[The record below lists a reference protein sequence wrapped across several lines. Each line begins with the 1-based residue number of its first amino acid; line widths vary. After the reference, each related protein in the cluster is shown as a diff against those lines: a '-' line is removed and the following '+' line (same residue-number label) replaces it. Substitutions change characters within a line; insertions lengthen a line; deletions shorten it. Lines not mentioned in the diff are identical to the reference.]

1 MKDRLQGVGR
11 LAKAGVAILLMM
23 VGAQA
28 MAANKGAA
36 ASTTL
41 ENIASA
47 TYTSAASA
55 TPITATSN
63 AVIITINL
71 VPAFPTVAF
80 TSSTP
85 TDLLNL
91 VEGQTA
97 TLTYT
102 LTSNANGPDDY
113 TVVVGEASVVN
124 ITGTVATEAAA
135 ITLGGSTVALDS
147 TIIATCLAGAGSPSN
162 CLITLPN
169 DSSAGT
175 GGVNGL
181 DLGDTVVFEGGR
193 VCTIA
198 PAGTLTDT
206 GGLTSLGGTLSSIE
220 VTGCSGAIGTIVAG
234 TSVYEQATQTVAVLI
249 DVTSLGAPG
258 TATLQVTAIVDGSP
272 AITSAAL
279 TDLPVAAYVI
289 DLTISKFVR
298 NVTES
303 GLNPACGLTALSCLN
318 VDGVLYYASGVTAN
332 PTNILEYAILASN
345 NGGPVTEIIVTDDL
359 TAFSSFNGATGTS
372 TILVETT
379 AANNSS
385 GLCTAVGGTTDGT
398 QGTCILSAGTPIA
411 ATIAT
416 DVTGDT
422 ITVSAGDNGS
432 NGGTNSG
439 VVTGQA
445 GGELAVGKVSVV
457 LFQVEVD

>member
-11 LAKAGVAILLMM
+11 LAKAGVAILFMM

-28 MAANKGAA
+28 MAANAGAA
-36 ASTTL
+36 ATTTL

-63 AVIITINL
+63 AVVITINL

-80 TSSTP
+80 ASSTP

-113 TVVVGEASVVN
+113 TVIVGETSVIN
-124 ITGTVATEAAA
+124 ITGTVATAAAA
-135 ITLGGSTVALDS
+135 ITLGGSTVAVDS
-147 TIIATCLAGAGSPSN
+147 TIDAGCLTVASSN
-162 CLITLPN
+162 CVITLPN
-169 DSSAGT
+169 DASAGT

-181 DLGDTVVFEGGR
+181 DLGDTVVFEGGQ

-198 PAGTLTDT
+198 PSGTLTDT

-220 VTGCSGAIGTIVAG
+220 VTGCSGAAGTIVAG

-249 DVTSLGAPG
+249 DVTSPGAPG

-279 TDLPVAAYVI
+279 TDLPVQAYVI

-318 VDGVLYYASGVTAN
+318 VDGVLYHASGVTAN

-345 NGGPVTEIIVTDDL
+345 NGGPVTEIILTDDL
-359 TAFSSFNGATGTS
+359 TAFSSFNGLTGTS
-372 TILVETT
+372 KILVETT

-385 GLCTAVGGTTDGT
+385 GLCAAVGGTTDGT
-398 QGTCILSAGTPIA
+398 QGTCILSAGTPID

-416 DVTGDT
+416 AVAGDT

-432 NGGTNSG
+432 NGATDSG
-439 VVTGQA
+439 VVSGQA

-457 LFQVEVD
+457 LFQVTVD

>member
-11 LAKAGVAILLMM
+11 LAKAGVAILFMM

-28 MAANKGAA
+28 MAANAGAA
-36 ASTTL
+36 ATTTL

-63 AVIITINL
+63 AVVITINL

-80 TSSTP
+80 ASSTP

-113 TVVVGEASVVN
+113 TVIVGETSVIN
-124 ITGTVATEAAA
+124 ITGTVATAAA
-135 ITLGGSTVALDS
+135 ITLGGSTVAVDS
-147 TIIATCLAGAGSPSN
+147 TIDAGCLTVASSN
-162 CLITLPN
+162 CVITLPN
-169 DSSAGT
+169 DASAGT

-181 DLGDTVVFEGGR
+181 DLGDTVVFEGGQ

-198 PAGTLTDT
+198 PSGTLTDT
-206 GGLTSLGGTLSSIE
+206 GCLTSLGGTLSSIE
-220 VTGCSGAIGTIVAG
+220 VTGCSGAAGTIVAG

-249 DVTSLGAPG
+249 DVTSPGAPG

-279 TDLPVAAYVI
+279 TDLPVQAYVI

-318 VDGVLYYASGVTAN
+318 VDGVLYHASGVTAN

-345 NGGPVTEIIVTDDL
+345 NGGPVTEIILTDDL

-372 TILVETT
+372 KILVETT

-385 GLCTAVGGTTDGT
+385 GLCAAVGGTTDGT
-398 QGTCILSAGTPIA
+398 QGTCILSAGTPIDA
-411 ATIAT
+411 SIAT
-416 DVTGDT
+416 AVTNDT

-432 NGGTNSG
+432 NGVTDNG

-457 LFQVEVD
+457 LFQVTVD

>member
-36 ASTTL
+36 ATTTL

-55 TPITATSN
+55 TPITAMSN
-63 AVIITINL
+63 AVVITINL

-124 ITGTVATEAAA
+124 ITGPVATEAVA
-135 ITLGGSTVALDS
+135 ITLGGSTVAVDS
-147 TIIATCLAGAGSPSN
+147 EITATCLSGAGSPSN
-162 CLITLPN
+162 CPITLPN

-181 DLGDTVVFEGGR
+181 DGNDTIVFEGGR

-198 PAGTLTDT
+198 PGTLIDT

-220 VTGCSGAIGTIVAG
+220 VTGCSGATGTIVAG

-249 DVTSLGAPG
+249 DVTSPGAPG

-279 TDLPVAAYVI
+279 TDLPVQAYVI

-303 GLNPACGLTALSCLN
+303 GLNPVCGLTALSCLN
-318 VDGVLYYASGVTAN
+318 VDGVLYFASGVTAN

-359 TAFSSFNGATGTS
+359 TAFSSFNGATGTA

-385 GLCTAVGGTTDGT
+385 GLCDAVGGTTDGT
-398 QGTCILSAGTPIA
+398 EGTCILSAGTPID
-411 ATIAT
+411 ATSAT
-416 DVTGDT
+416 DVTDDT
-422 ITVSAGDNGS
+422 ITVSAGDNGT
-432 NGGTNSG
+432 NGGTNNG

-457 LFQVEVD
+457 LFQVKVD

>member
-11 LAKAGVAILLMM
+11 LAKAGVAILFMM

-28 MAANKGAA
+28 MAANAGAA
-36 ASTTL
+36 ATTTL

-63 AVIITINL
+63 AVVITINL

-113 TVVVGEASVVN
+113 TVIVGETSVIN
-124 ITGTVATEAAA
+124 ITGTVATAAA
-135 ITLGGSTVALDS
+135 ITLGGSTVAVDS
-147 TIIATCLAGAGSPSN
+147 TIDAGCLTVASSN
-162 CLITLPN
+162 CVITLPN
-169 DSSAGT
+169 DASAGT

-181 DLGDTVVFEGGR
+181 DLGDTVVFEGGQ

-198 PAGTLTDT
+198 PSGTLTDT

-220 VTGCSGAIGTIVAG
+220 VTGCSGAAGTIVAG

-249 DVTSLGAPG
+249 DVTSPGAPG

-279 TDLPVAAYVI
+279 TDLPVQAYVI

-318 VDGVLYYASGVTAN
+318 VDGVLYHASGVTAN

-345 NGGPVTEIIVTDDL
+345 NGGPVTEIILTDDL

-372 TILVETT
+372 KILVETT

-385 GLCTAVGGTTDGT
+385 GLCAAVGGTTDGT
-398 QGTCILSAGTPIA
+398 QGTCILSAGTPIDA
-411 ATIAT
+411 SIAT
-416 DVTGDT
+416 AVTNDT

-432 NGGTNSG
+432 NGATNSG

-457 LFQVEVD
+457 LFQVTVD

>member
-11 LAKAGVAILLMM
+11 LAKAGVAILFMI

-28 MAANKGAA
+28 MAANAGAA
-36 ASTTL
+36 ATTTL

-63 AVIITINL
+63 AVVITINL

-80 TSSTP
+80 ASSTP

-113 TVVVGEASVVN
+113 TVIVGETSVIN
-124 ITGTVATEAAA
+124 ITGTVATAAA
-135 ITLGGSTVALDS
+135 ITLGGSTVAVDS
-147 TIIATCLAGAGSPSN
+147 TIDAGCLTVASSN
-162 CLITLPN
+162 CVITLPN
-169 DSSAGT
+169 DASAGT

-181 DLGDTVVFEGGR
+181 DLGDTVVFEGGQ

-198 PAGTLTDT
+198 PSGTLTDT

-220 VTGCSGAIGTIVAG
+220 VTGCSGAAGTIVAG

-249 DVTSLGAPG
+249 DVTSPGAPG

-279 TDLPVAAYVI
+279 TDLPVQAYVI

-318 VDGVLYYASGVTAN
+318 VDGVLYHASGVTAN

-345 NGGPVTEIIVTDDL
+345 NGGPVTEIILTDDL

-372 TILVETT
+372 KILVETT

-385 GLCTAVGGTTDGT
+385 GLCAAVGGTTDGT
-398 QGTCILSAGTPIA
+398 QGTCILSAGTPID

-416 DVTGDT
+416 AVAGDT

-432 NGGTNSG
+432 NGATNSG

-457 LFQVEVD
+457 LFQVTVD

>member
-1 MKDRLQGVGR
+1 
-11 LAKAGVAILLMM
+11 MM

-28 MAANKGAA
+28 MAANAGAA
-36 ASTTL
+36 ATTTL

-63 AVIITINL
+63 AVVITINL

-80 TSSTP
+80 ASSTP

-113 TVVVGEASVVN
+113 TVIVGETSVIN
-124 ITGTVATEAAA
+124 ITGTVATAAAA
-135 ITLGGSTVALDS
+135 ITLGGSTVAVDS
-147 TIIATCLAGAGSPSN
+147 TIDAGCLTVASSN
-162 CLITLPN
+162 CVITLPN
-169 DSSAGT
+169 DASAGT

-181 DLGDTVVFEGGR
+181 DLGDTVVFEGGQ

-198 PAGTLTDT
+198 PSGTLTDT

-220 VTGCSGAIGTIVAG
+220 VTGCSGAAGTIVAG

-249 DVTSLGAPG
+249 DVTSPGAPG

-279 TDLPVAAYVI
+279 TDLPVQAYVI

-318 VDGVLYYASGVTAN
+318 VDGVLYHASGVTAN

-345 NGGPVTEIIVTDDL
+345 NGGPVTEIILTDDL
-359 TAFSSFNGATGTS
+359 TAFSSFNGLTGTS
-372 TILVETT
+372 KILVETT

-385 GLCTAVGGTTDGT
+385 GLCAAVGGTTDGT
-398 QGTCILSAGTPIA
+398 QGTCILSAGTPID

-416 DVTGDT
+416 AVVGDT

-432 NGGTNSG
+432 NGATNSG

-457 LFQVEVD
+457 LFQVTVD

>member
-11 LAKAGVAILLMM
+11 LAKAGVAILFMM

-28 MAANKGAA
+28 MAANAGAA
-36 ASTTL
+36 ATTTL

-63 AVIITINL
+63 AVVITINL

-80 TSSTP
+80 ASSTP

-113 TVVVGEASVVN
+113 TVIVGETSVIN
-124 ITGTVATEAAA
+124 ITGTVATAAAA
-135 ITLGGSTVALDS
+135 ITLGGSTVAVDS
-147 TIIATCLAGAGSPSN
+147 TIDAGCLTVASSN
-162 CLITLPN
+162 CVITLPN
-169 DSSAGT
+169 DASAGT

-181 DLGDTVVFEGGR
+181 DLGDTVVFEGGQ

-198 PAGTLTDT
+198 PSGTLTDT

-220 VTGCSGAIGTIVAG
+220 VTGCSGAAGTIVAG

-249 DVTSLGAPG
+249 DVTSPGAPG

-279 TDLPVAAYVI
+279 TDLPVQAYVI

-318 VDGVLYYASGVTAN
+318 VDGVLYHASGVTAN

-345 NGGPVTEIIVTDDL
+345 NGGPVTEIILTDDL
-359 TAFSSFNGATGTS
+359 TAFSSFNGLTGTS
-372 TILVETT
+372 KILVETT

-385 GLCTAVGGTTDGT
+385 GLCAAVGGTTDGT
-398 QGTCILSAGTPIA
+398 QGTCILSAGTPID
-411 ATIAT
+411 AT
-416 DVTGDT
+416 DATAVANDT

-432 NGGTNSG
+432 NGATNSG

-457 LFQVEVD
+457 LFQVTVD

>member
-11 LAKAGVAILLMM
+11 LAKAGVAILFMM

-28 MAANKGAA
+28 MAANAGAA
-36 ASTTL
+36 ATTTL

-63 AVIITINL
+63 AVVITINL

-80 TSSTP
+80 ASSTP

-113 TVVVGEASVVN
+113 TVIVGETSVIN
-124 ITGTVATEAAA
+124 ITGTVATAAAA
-135 ITLGGSTVALDS
+135 ITLGGSTVAVDS
-147 TIIATCLAGAGSPSN
+147 TIDAGCLTVASSN
-162 CLITLPN
+162 CVITLPN
-169 DSSAGT
+169 DASAGT

-181 DLGDTVVFEGGR
+181 DLGDTVVFEGGQ

-198 PAGTLTDT
+198 PSGTLTDT

-220 VTGCSGAIGTIVAG
+220 VTGCSGAAGTIVAG

-249 DVTSLGAPG
+249 DVTSPGAPG
-258 TATLQVTAIVDGSP
+258 TATLQVTAIVDDSP

-279 TDLPVAAYVI
+279 TDLPVQAYVI

-345 NGGPVTEIIVTDDL
+345 NGGPVTEIILTDDL

-372 TILVETT
+372 KILVETT

-385 GLCTAVGGTTDGT
+385 GLCAAVGGTTDGT
-398 QGTCILSAGTPIA
+398 QGTCILSAGTPID
-411 ATIAT
+411 AT
-416 DVTGDT
+416 DATAVADDT

-432 NGGTNSG
+432 NGATNSG

-457 LFQVEVD
+457 LFQVTVD

>member
-1 MKDRLQGVGR
+1 
-11 LAKAGVAILLMM
+11 MM

-28 MAANKGAA
+28 MAANAGAA
-36 ASTTL
+36 ATTTL

-63 AVIITINL
+63 AVVITINL

-80 TSSTP
+80 ASSTP

-113 TVVVGEASVVN
+113 TVIVGETSVIN
-124 ITGTVATEAAA
+124 ITGTVATAAAA
-135 ITLGGSTVALDS
+135 ITLGGSTVAVDS
-147 TIIATCLAGAGSPSN
+147 TIDAGCLTVASSN
-162 CLITLPN
+162 CVITLPN
-169 DSSAGT
+169 DASAGT

-181 DLGDTVVFEGGR
+181 DLGDTVVFEGGQ

-198 PAGTLTDT
+198 PSGTLTDT

-220 VTGCSGAIGTIVAG
+220 VTGCSGAAGTIVAG

-249 DVTSLGAPG
+249 DVTSPGAPG

-279 TDLPVAAYVI
+279 TDLPVQAYVI

-318 VDGVLYYASGVTAN
+318 VDGVLYHASGVTAN

-345 NGGPVTEIIVTDDL
+345 NGGPVTEIILTDDL

-372 TILVETT
+372 KILVETT

-385 GLCTAVGGTTDGT
+385 GLCAAVGGTTDGT
-398 QGTCILSAGTPIA
+398 QGTCILSAGTPID

-416 DVTGDT
+416 AVAGDT

-432 NGGTNSG
+432 NGATNSG

-457 LFQVEVD
+457 LFQVTVD

>member
-11 LAKAGVAILLMM
+11 LAKAGVAILFMM

-28 MAANKGAA
+28 MAANAGAA
-36 ASTTL
+36 ATTTL

-63 AVIITINL
+63 AVVITINL

-80 TSSTP
+80 ASSTP

-113 TVVVGEASVVN
+113 TVIVGETSVIN
-124 ITGTVATEAAA
+124 ITGTVATAAAA
-135 ITLGGSTVALDS
+135 ITLGGSTVAVDS
-147 TIIATCLAGAGSPSN
+147 TIDAGCLTVASSN
-162 CLITLPN
+162 CVITLPN
-169 DSSAGT
+169 DASAGT

-181 DLGDTVVFEGGR
+181 DLGDTVVFEGGQ

-198 PAGTLTDT
+198 PSGTLTDT

-220 VTGCSGAIGTIVAG
+220 VTGCSGAAGTIVAG

-249 DVTSLGAPG
+249 DVTSPGAPG

-279 TDLPVAAYVI
+279 TDLPVQAYVI

-318 VDGVLYYASGVTAN
+318 VDGVLYHASGVTAN

-345 NGGPVTEIIVTDDL
+345 NGGPVTEIILTDDL

-372 TILVETT
+372 KILVETT

-385 GLCTAVGGTTDGT
+385 GLCAAVGGTTDGT
-398 QGTCILSAGTPIA
+398 QGTCILSAGTPID

-416 DVTGDT
+416 AVADDT

-432 NGGTNSG
+432 NGATNSG

-457 LFQVEVD
+457 LFQVTVD

>member
-11 LAKAGVAILLMM
+11 LAKAGVAILFMI

-28 MAANKGAA
+28 MAANAGAA
-36 ASTTL
+36 ATTTL

-63 AVIITINL
+63 AVVITINL

-80 TSSTP
+80 ASSTP

-113 TVVVGEASVVN
+113 TVIVGEASVIN
-124 ITGTVATEAAA
+124 ITGTVATAAAA
-135 ITLGGSTVALDS
+135 ITLGGSTVAVDS
-147 TIIATCLAGAGSPSN
+147 TIDAGCLTVASSN
-162 CLITLPN
+162 CVITLPN
-169 DSSAGT
+169 DASAGT

-181 DLGDTVVFEGGR
+181 DLGDTVVFEGGQ

-198 PAGTLTDT
+198 PSGTLTDT

-220 VTGCSGAIGTIVAG
+220 VTGCSGAAGTIVAG

-249 DVTSLGAPG
+249 DVTSPGAPG

-279 TDLPVAAYVI
+279 TDLPVQAYVI

-318 VDGVLYYASGVTAN
+318 VDGVLYHASGVTAN

-345 NGGPVTEIIVTDDL
+345 NGGPVTEIILTDDL

-372 TILVETT
+372 KILVETT

-385 GLCTAVGGTTDGT
+385 GLCAAVGGTTDGT
-398 QGTCILSAGTPIA
+398 QGTCILSAGTPID
-411 ATIAT
+411 AT
-416 DVTGDT
+416 DATAVADDT

-432 NGGTNSG
+432 NGATNSG

-457 LFQVEVD
+457 LFQVTVD

>member
-11 LAKAGVAILLMM
+11 LAKAGVAILFMM

-28 MAANKGAA
+28 MAANAGAA
-36 ASTTL
+36 ATTTL

-63 AVIITINL
+63 AVVITINL

-113 TVVVGEASVVN
+113 TVIVGETSVIN
-124 ITGTVATEAAA
+124 ITGTVATAAAA
-135 ITLGGSTVALDS
+135 ITLGGSTVAVDS
-147 TIIATCLAGAGSPSN
+147 TIDAGCLTVASSN
-162 CLITLPN
+162 CVITLPN
-169 DSSAGT
+169 DASAGT

-181 DLGDTVVFEGGR
+181 DLGDTVVFEGGQ

-198 PAGTLTDT
+198 PSGTLTDT

-220 VTGCSGAIGTIVAG
+220 VTGCSGAAGTIVAG

-249 DVTSLGAPG
+249 DVTSPGAPG

-279 TDLPVAAYVI
+279 TDLPVQAYVI

-298 NVTES
+298 NVTEF
-303 GLNPACGLTALSCLN
+303 GLNPTCGLTALSCLN

-345 NGGPVTEIIVTDDL
+345 NGGPVTEIILTDDL

-372 TILVETT
+372 KILVETT

-385 GLCTAVGGTTDGT
+385 GLCAAVGGTTDGT
-398 QGTCILSAGTPIA
+398 QGTCILSAGTPIDA
-411 ATIAT
+411 SIAT
-416 DVTGDT
+416 DVTDDT

-432 NGGTNSG
+432 NGATNSG

-457 LFQVEVD
+457 LFQVTVD

>member
-11 LAKAGVAILLMM
+11 LAKAGVAILFMM

-28 MAANKGAA
+28 MAANAGAA
-36 ASTTL
+36 ATTTL

-63 AVIITINL
+63 AVVITINL

-80 TSSTP
+80 ASSTP

-113 TVVVGEASVVN
+113 TVIVGETSVIN
-124 ITGTVATEAAA
+124 ITGTVATAAAA
-135 ITLGGSTVALDS
+135 ITLGGSTVAVDS
-147 TIIATCLAGAGSPSN
+147 TIDAGCLTVASSN
-162 CLITLPN
+162 CVITLPN
-169 DSSAGT
+169 DASAGT

-181 DLGDTVVFEGGR
+181 DLGDTVVFEGGQ

-198 PAGTLTDT
+198 PSGTLTDT

-220 VTGCSGAIGTIVAG
+220 VTGCSGAAGTIVAG

-249 DVTSLGAPG
+249 DVTSPGAPG

-279 TDLPVAAYVI
+279 TDLPVQAYVI

-345 NGGPVTEIIVTDDL
+345 NGGPVTEIILTDDL

-372 TILVETT
+372 KILVETT

-385 GLCTAVGGTTDGT
+385 GLCAAVGGTTDGT
-398 QGTCILSAGTPIA
+398 QGTCILSAGTPID

-416 DVTGDT
+416 AVAGDT

-432 NGGTNSG
+432 NGATNSG

-457 LFQVEVD
+457 LFQVTVD

>member
-11 LAKAGVAILLMM
+11 LAKAGVAILFMM

-28 MAANKGAA
+28 MAANAGAA
-36 ASTTL
+36 ATTTL

-63 AVIITINL
+63 AVVITINL

-80 TSSTP
+80 ASSTP

-113 TVVVGEASVVN
+113 TVIVGETSVIN
-124 ITGTVATEAAA
+124 ITGTVATAAAA
-135 ITLGGSTVALDS
+135 ITLGGSTVAVDS
-147 TIIATCLAGAGSPSN
+147 TIDAGCLTVASSN
-162 CLITLPN
+162 CVITLPN
-169 DSSAGT
+169 DASAGT

-181 DLGDTVVFEGGR
+181 DLGDTVVFEGGQ

-198 PAGTLTDT
+198 PSGTLTDT

-220 VTGCSGAIGTIVAG
+220 VTGCSGAAGTIVAG

-249 DVTSLGAPG
+249 DVTSPGAPG

-279 TDLPVAAYVI
+279 TDLPVQAYVI

-318 VDGVLYYASGVTAN
+318 VDGVLYHASGVTAN

-345 NGGPVTEIIVTDDL
+345 NGGPVTEIILTDDL
-359 TAFSSFNGATGTS
+359 TAFSSFNGLTGTS
-372 TILVETT
+372 KILVETT

-385 GLCTAVGGTTDGT
+385 GLCAAVGGTTDGT
-398 QGTCILSAGTPIA
+398 QGTCILSAGTPID
-411 ATIAT
+411 AT
-416 DVTGDT
+416 DATVVANDT

-432 NGGTNSG
+432 NGATNSG
-439 VVTGQA
+439 VVIGQA

-457 LFQVEVD
+457 LFQVTVD

>member
-11 LAKAGVAILLMM
+11 LAKAGVAILFMM

-28 MAANKGAA
+28 MAANAGAA
-36 ASTTL
+36 ATTTL

-63 AVIITINL
+63 AVVITINL

-80 TSSTP
+80 ASSTP

-113 TVVVGEASVVN
+113 TVIVGETSVTN
-124 ITGTVATEAAA
+124 ITGTVATAAAA
-135 ITLGGSTVALDS
+135 ITLGGSTVAVDS
-147 TIIATCLAGAGSPSN
+147 TIDAGCLTVASSN
-162 CLITLPN
+162 CVITLPN
-169 DSSAGT
+169 DASAGT

-181 DLGDTVVFEGGR
+181 DLGDTVVFEGGQ

-198 PAGTLTDT
+198 PSGTLTDT

-220 VTGCSGAIGTIVAG
+220 VTGCSGAAGTIVAG

-249 DVTSLGAPG
+249 DVTSPGAPG

-279 TDLPVAAYVI
+279 TDLPVQAYVI

-318 VDGVLYYASGVTAN
+318 VDGVLYHASGVTAN

-345 NGGPVTEIIVTDDL
+345 NGGPVTEIILTDDL
-359 TAFSSFNGATGTS
+359 TAFSSFNGLTGTS
-372 TILVETT
+372 KILVETT

-385 GLCTAVGGTTDGT
+385 GLCAAVGGTTDGT
-398 QGTCILSAGTPIA
+398 QGTCILSAGTPID

-416 DVTGDT
+416 AVAGDT

-432 NGGTNSG
+432 NGATNSG

-457 LFQVEVD
+457 LFQVTVD

>member
-11 LAKAGVAILLMM
+11 LAKAGVAILFMM

-28 MAANKGAA
+28 MAANAGAA
-36 ASTTL
+36 ATTTL

-63 AVIITINL
+63 AVVITINL

-80 TSSTP
+80 ASSTP

-113 TVVVGEASVVN
+113 TVIVGETSVIN
-124 ITGTVATEAAA
+124 ITGTVVATAAA
-135 ITLGGSTVALDS
+135 ITLGGSTVAVDS
-147 TIIATCLAGAGSPSN
+147 TIDAGCLTVASSN
-162 CLITLPN
+162 CVITLPN
-169 DSSAGT
+169 DASAGT

-181 DLGDTVVFEGGR
+181 DLGDTVVFEGGQ

-198 PAGTLTDT
+198 PSGTLTDT

-220 VTGCSGAIGTIVAG
+220 VTGCSGAAGTIVAG

-249 DVTSLGAPG
+249 DVTSPGAPG

-279 TDLPVAAYVI
+279 TDLPVQAYVI

-318 VDGVLYYASGVTAN
+318 VDGVLYHASGVTAN

-345 NGGPVTEIIVTDDL
+345 NGGPVTEIILTDDL

-372 TILVETT
+372 KILVETT

-385 GLCTAVGGTTDGT
+385 GLCAAVGGTTDGT
-398 QGTCILSAGTPIA
+398 QGTCILSAGTPID

-416 DVTGDT
+416 AVADDT

-432 NGGTNSG
+432 NGATNSG

-457 LFQVEVD
+457 LFQVTVD

>member
-11 LAKAGVAILLMM
+11 LAKAGVAILFMI

-28 MAANKGAA
+28 MAANAGAA
-36 ASTTL
+36 ATTTL

-55 TPITATSN
+55 TPITAISN
-63 AVIITINL
+63 AVVITINL

-80 TSSTP
+80 ASSTP

-113 TVVVGEASVVN
+113 TVIVGETSVIN
-124 ITGTVATEAAA
+124 ITGTVATAAAA
-135 ITLGGSTVALDS
+135 ITLGGSTVAVDS
-147 TIIATCLAGAGSPSN
+147 TIDAGCLTVASSN
-162 CLITLPN
+162 CVITLPN
-169 DSSAGT
+169 DASAGT

-181 DLGDTVVFEGGR
+181 DLGDTVVFEGGQ

-198 PAGTLTDT
+198 PSGTLTDT

-220 VTGCSGAIGTIVAG
+220 VTGCSGAAGTIVAG

-249 DVTSLGAPG
+249 DVTSPGAPG

-279 TDLPVAAYVI
+279 TDLPVQAYVI

-318 VDGVLYYASGVTAN
+318 VDGVLYHASGVTAN

-345 NGGPVTEIIVTDDL
+345 NGGPVTEIILTDDL
-359 TAFSSFNGATGTS
+359 TAFSSFNGLTGTS
-372 TILVETT
+372 KILVETT

-385 GLCTAVGGTTDGT
+385 GLCAAVGGTTDGT
-398 QGTCILSAGTPIA
+398 QGTCILSAGTPID

-416 DVTGDT
+416 AVAGDT

-432 NGGTNSG
+432 NGATNSG

-457 LFQVEVD
+457 LFQVTVD

>member
-11 LAKAGVAILLMM
+11 LAKAGVAILFMM

-28 MAANKGAA
+28 MAANAGAA
-36 ASTTL
+36 ATTTL

-63 AVIITINL
+63 AVVITINL

-80 TSSTP
+80 ASSTP

-113 TVVVGEASVVN
+113 TVIVGETSVIN
-124 ITGTVATEAAA
+124 ITGTVATAAAA
-135 ITLGGSTVALDS
+135 ITLGGSTVAVDS
-147 TIIATCLAGAGSPSN
+147 TIDAGCLTVASSN
-162 CLITLPN
+162 CVITLPN
-169 DSSAGT
+169 DASAGT

-181 DLGDTVVFEGGR
+181 DLGDTVVFEGGQ

-198 PAGTLTDT
+198 PSGTLTDT

-220 VTGCSGAIGTIVAG
+220 VTGCSGAAGTIVAG

-249 DVTSLGAPG
+249 DVTSPGAPG

-279 TDLPVAAYVI
+279 TDLPVQAYVI

-318 VDGVLYYASGVTAN
+318 VDGVLYHASGVTAN

-345 NGGPVTEIIVTDDL
+345 NGGPVTEIILTDDL

-372 TILVETT
+372 KILVETT

-385 GLCTAVGGTTDGT
+385 GLCAAVGGTTDGT
-398 QGTCILSAGTPIA
+398 QGTCILSAGTPID

-416 DVTGDT
+416 AVAGDT

-432 NGGTNSG
+432 NGATNSG
-439 VVTGQA
+439 VVTGLA

-457 LFQVEVD
+457 LFQVTVD

>member
-11 LAKAGVAILLMM
+11 LAKAGVAILFMM

-28 MAANKGAA
+28 MAANAGAA
-36 ASTTL
+36 ATTTL

-63 AVIITINL
+63 AVVITINL

-80 TSSTP
+80 ASSTP

-113 TVVVGEASVVN
+113 TVIVGETSVIN
-124 ITGTVATEAAA
+124 ITGTVATAAAA
-135 ITLGGSTVALDS
+135 ITLGGSTVAVDS
-147 TIIATCLAGAGSPSN
+147 TIDAGCLTVASSN
-162 CLITLPN
+162 CVITLPN
-169 DSSAGT
+169 DASAGT

-181 DLGDTVVFEGGR
+181 DLGDTVVFEGGQ

-198 PAGTLTDT
+198 PSGTLTDT

-220 VTGCSGAIGTIVAG
+220 VTGCSGAAGTIVAG

-249 DVTSLGAPG
+249 DVTSPGAPG

-279 TDLPVAAYVI
+279 TDLPVQAYVI

-303 GLNPACGLTALSCLN
+303 GLNPVCGLTALSCLN
-318 VDGVLYYASGVTAN
+318 VNSVLYYASGVTAN

-359 TAFSSFNGATGTS
+359 TAFSSFNGTAGTS
-372 TILVETT
+372 RILVETT

-411 ATIAT
+411 ATLAT
-416 DVTGDT
+416 DISGDT

-432 NGGTNSG
+432 NGVTDSG

>member
-36 ASTTL
+36 ATTTL

-63 AVIITINL
+63 AVVITINL

-80 TSSTP
+80 ASSTP

-113 TVVVGEASVVN
+113 TVIVGETSVIN
-124 ITGTVATEAAA
+124 ITGTVATAAAA
-135 ITLGGSTVALDS
+135 ITLGGSTVAVDS
-147 TIIATCLAGAGSPSN
+147 TIDAGCLTVASSN
-162 CLITLPN
+162 CVITLPN
-169 DSSAGT
+169 DASAGT

-181 DLGDTVVFEGGR
+181 DLGDTVVFEGGQ

-198 PAGTLTDT
+198 PSGTLTDT

-220 VTGCSGAIGTIVAG
+220 VTGCSGAAGTIVAG

-249 DVTSLGAPG
+249 DVTSPGAPG

-279 TDLPVAAYVI
+279 TDLPVQAYVI

-318 VDGVLYYASGVTAN
+318 VDGVLYHASGVTAN

-345 NGGPVTEIIVTDDL
+345 NGGPVTEIILTDDL

-372 TILVETT
+372 KILVETT

-385 GLCTAVGGTTDGT
+385 GLCAAVGGTTDGT
-398 QGTCILSAGTPIA
+398 QGTCILSAGTPID
-411 ATIAT
+411 AT
-416 DVTGDT
+416 DATAVADDT

-432 NGGTNSG
+432 NGATNSG

-457 LFQVEVD
+457 LFQVTVD

>member
-11 LAKAGVAILLMM
+11 LAKAGVAILFMI

-28 MAANKGAA
+28 MAANAGAA
-36 ASTTL
+36 ATTTL

-63 AVIITINL
+63 AVVITINL

-80 TSSTP
+80 ASSTP

-113 TVVVGEASVVN
+113 TVIVGETSVIN
-124 ITGTVATEAAA
+124 ITGTIATAATA
-135 ITLGGSTVALDS
+135 ITLGGSTVAVDS
-147 TIIATCLAGAGSPSN
+147 TIDAGCLTVASSN
-162 CLITLPN
+162 CVITLPN
-169 DSSAGT
+169 DASAGT

-181 DLGDTVVFEGGR
+181 DLGDTVVFEGGQ

-198 PAGTLTDT
+198 PSGTLTDT

-220 VTGCSGAIGTIVAG
+220 VTGCSGAAGTIVAG

-249 DVTSLGAPG
+249 DVTSPGAPG

-279 TDLPVAAYVI
+279 TDLPVQAYVI

-318 VDGVLYYASGVTAN
+318 VDGVLYHASGVTAN

-345 NGGPVTEIIVTDDL
+345 NGGPVTEIILTDDL

-372 TILVETT
+372 KILVETT

-385 GLCTAVGGTTDGT
+385 GLCAAVGGTTDGT
-398 QGTCILSAGTPIA
+398 QGTCILSAGTPID

-416 DVTGDT
+416 AVAGDT

-432 NGGTNSG
+432 NGATNSG

-457 LFQVEVD
+457 LFQVTVD

>member
-11 LAKAGVAILLMM
+11 LAKAGVAILFMM

-28 MAANKGAA
+28 MAANAGAA
-36 ASTTL
+36 ATTTL

-63 AVIITINL
+63 AVVITINL

-80 TSSTP
+80 ASSTP

-113 TVVVGEASVVN
+113 TVIVGETSVIN
-124 ITGTVATEAAA
+124 ITGTVATAAAA
-135 ITLGGSTVALDS
+135 ITLGGSTVAVDS
-147 TIIATCLAGAGSPSN
+147 TIDAGCLTVASSN
-162 CLITLPN
+162 CVITLPN
-169 DSSAGT
+169 DASAGT

-181 DLGDTVVFEGGR
+181 DLGETVVFEGGQ

-198 PAGTLTDT
+198 PSGTLTDT

-220 VTGCSGAIGTIVAG
+220 VTGCSGAAGTIVAG

-249 DVTSLGAPG
+249 DVTSPGAPG

-279 TDLPVAAYVI
+279 TDLPVQAYVI

-318 VDGVLYYASGVTAN
+318 VDGVLYHASGVTAN

-345 NGGPVTEIIVTDDL
+345 NGGPVTEIILTDDL

-372 TILVETT
+372 KILVETT

-385 GLCTAVGGTTDGT
+385 GLCAAVGGTTDGT
-398 QGTCILSAGTPIA
+398 QGTCILSAGTPID

-416 DVTGDT
+416 AVAGDT

-432 NGGTNSG
+432 NGATNSG

-457 LFQVEVD
+457 LFQVTVD

>member
-11 LAKAGVAILLMM
+11 LAKAGVAILFMM

-28 MAANKGAA
+28 MAANAGAA
-36 ASTTL
+36 ATTTL

-55 TPITATSN
+55 TPITAISN
-63 AVIITINL
+63 AVVITINL

-80 TSSTP
+80 ASSTP

-113 TVVVGEASVVN
+113 TVIVGETSVIN
-124 ITGTVATEAAA
+124 ITGTVATAAA
-135 ITLGGSTVALDS
+135 ITLGGSTVAVDS
-147 TIIATCLAGAGSPSN
+147 TIDAGCLTVASSN
-162 CLITLPN
+162 CVITLPN
-169 DSSAGT
+169 DASAGT

-181 DLGDTVVFEGGR
+181 DLGETVVFEGGQ

-198 PAGTLTDT
+198 PSGTLTDT

-220 VTGCSGAIGTIVAG
+220 VTGCSGAAGTIVAG

-249 DVTSLGAPG
+249 DVTSPGAPG

-279 TDLPVAAYVI
+279 TDLPVQAYVI

-318 VDGVLYYASGVTAN
+318 VDGVLYHASGVTAN

-345 NGGPVTEIIVTDDL
+345 NGGPVTEIILTDDL

-372 TILVETT
+372 KILVETT

-385 GLCTAVGGTTDGT
+385 GLCAAVGGTTDGT
-398 QGTCILSAGTPIA
+398 QGTCILSAGTPID
-411 ATIAT
+411 AT
-416 DVTGDT
+416 DATAVADDT

-432 NGGTNSG
+432 NGATNSG

-457 LFQVEVD
+457 LFQVTVD

>member
-11 LAKAGVAILLMM
+11 LAKAGVAILFMM

-28 MAANKGAA
+28 MAANAGAA
-36 ASTTL
+36 ATTTL

-63 AVIITINL
+63 AVVITINL

-80 TSSTP
+80 ASSTP

-113 TVVVGEASVVN
+113 TVIVGETSVTN
-124 ITGTVATEAAA
+124 ITGTVATAAAA
-135 ITLGGSTVALDS
+135 ITLGGSTVAVDS
-147 TIIATCLAGAGSPSN
+147 TIDAGCLTVASSN
-162 CLITLPN
+162 CVITLPN
-169 DSSAGT
+169 DASAGT

-181 DLGDTVVFEGGR
+181 DLGDTVVFEGGQ

-198 PAGTLTDT
+198 PSGTLTDT

-220 VTGCSGAIGTIVAG
+220 VTGCSGAAGTIVAG

-249 DVTSLGAPG
+249 DVTSPGAPG

-279 TDLPVAAYVI
+279 TDLPVQAYVI

-318 VDGVLYYASGVTAN
+318 VDGVLYHASGVTAN

-345 NGGPVTEIIVTDDL
+345 NGGPVTEIILTDDL

-372 TILVETT
+372 KILVETT

-385 GLCTAVGGTTDGT
+385 GLCAAVGGTTDGT
-398 QGTCILSAGTPIA
+398 QGTCILSAGTPID

-416 DVTGDT
+416 AVADDT

-432 NGGTNSG
+432 NGATNSG

-457 LFQVEVD
+457 LFQVTVD

>member
-11 LAKAGVAILLMM
+11 LAKAGVAILFMM

-28 MAANKGAA
+28 MAANAGAA
-36 ASTTL
+36 ATTTL

-63 AVIITINL
+63 AVVITINL

-80 TSSTP
+80 ASSTP

-113 TVVVGEASVVN
+113 TVIVGETSVIN
-124 ITGTVATEAAA
+124 ITGTVATAAAA
-135 ITLGGSTVALDS
+135 ITLGGSTVAVDS
-147 TIIATCLAGAGSPSN
+147 TIDAGCLTVASSN
-162 CLITLPN
+162 CVITLPN
-169 DSSAGT
+169 DASAGT

-181 DLGDTVVFEGGR
+181 DLGETVVFEGGQ

-198 PAGTLTDT
+198 PSGTLTDT

-220 VTGCSGAIGTIVAG
+220 VTGCSGAAGTIVAG

-249 DVTSLGAPG
+249 DVTSPGAPG

-279 TDLPVAAYVI
+279 TDLPVQAYVI

-318 VDGVLYYASGVTAN
+318 VDGVLYHASGVTAN

-345 NGGPVTEIIVTDDL
+345 NGGPVTEIILTDDL

-372 TILVETT
+372 KILVETT

-385 GLCTAVGGTTDGT
+385 GLCAAVGGTTDGT
-398 QGTCILSAGTPIA
+398 QGTCILSAGTPID

-416 DVTGDT
+416 AVAGDT

-432 NGGTNSG
+432 NGSTNSG

-457 LFQVEVD
+457 LFQVTVD

>member
-11 LAKAGVAILLMM
+11 LAKAGVAILFMM

-28 MAANKGAA
+28 MAANAGAA
-36 ASTTL
+36 ATTTL

-63 AVIITINL
+63 AVVITINL

-80 TSSTP
+80 ASSTP

-113 TVVVGEASVVN
+113 TVIVGETSVIN
-124 ITGTVATEAAA
+124 ITGTVATAAAA
-135 ITLGGSTVALDS
+135 ITLGGSTVAVDS
-147 TIIATCLAGAGSPSN
+147 TIDAGCLTVASSN
-162 CLITLPN
+162 CVITLPN
-169 DSSAGT
+169 DASAGT

-181 DLGDTVVFEGGR
+181 DLGDTVVFEGGQ

-198 PAGTLTDT
+198 PSGTLTDT

-220 VTGCSGAIGTIVAG
+220 VTGCSGAAGTIVAG

-249 DVTSLGAPG
+249 DVTSPGAPG

-279 TDLPVAAYVI
+279 TDLPVQAYVI

-318 VDGVLYYASGVTAN
+318 VDGVLYHASGVTAN

-345 NGGPVTEIIVTDDL
+345 NGGPVTEIILTDDL
-359 TAFSSFNGATGTS
+359 TAFSSFNGLTGTS
-372 TILVETT
+372 KILVETT

-385 GLCTAVGGTTDGT
+385 GLCAAVGGTTDGT
-398 QGTCILSAGTPIA
+398 QGTCILSAGTPID
-411 ATIAT
+411 AT
-416 DVTGDT
+416 DATAVVGDT

-432 NGGTNSG
+432 NGATNSG

-457 LFQVEVD
+457 LFQVTVD

>member
-11 LAKAGVAILLMM
+11 LAKAGVAILFMM

-28 MAANKGAA
+28 MAANAGAA
-36 ASTTL
+36 ATTTL

-63 AVIITINL
+63 AVVITINL

-80 TSSTP
+80 ASSTP

-113 TVVVGEASVVN
+113 TVIVGETSVIN
-124 ITGTVATEAAA
+124 ITGTVATAAAA
-135 ITLGGSTVALDS
+135 ITLGGSTVAVDS
-147 TIIATCLAGAGSPSN
+147 TIDAGCLTVASSN
-162 CLITLPN
+162 CVITLPN
-169 DSSAGT
+169 DASAGT

-181 DLGDTVVFEGGR
+181 DLGDTVVFEGGQ

-198 PAGTLTDT
+198 PSGTLTDT

-220 VTGCSGAIGTIVAG
+220 VTGCSGAAGTIVAG

-249 DVTSLGAPG
+249 DVTSPGAPG

-279 TDLPVAAYVI
+279 TDLPVQAYVI

-318 VDGVLYYASGVTAN
+318 VDGVLYHASGVTAN

-345 NGGPVTEIIVTDDL
+345 NGGPVTEIILTDDL
-359 TAFSSFNGATGTS
+359 TAFSSFNGLTGTS
-372 TILVETT
+372 KILVETT

-385 GLCTAVGGTTDGT
+385 GLCAAVGGTTDGT
-398 QGTCILSAGTPIA
+398 QGTCILSAGTPID

-416 DVTGDT
+416 AVVGDT

-432 NGGTNSG
+432 NGATDSG
-439 VVTGQA
+439 VVSGQA

-457 LFQVEVD
+457 LFQVTVD

>member
-11 LAKAGVAILLMM
+11 LAKAGVAILFMM

-28 MAANKGAA
+28 MAANAGAA
-36 ASTTL
+36 ATTTL

-63 AVIITINL
+63 AVVITINL

-80 TSSTP
+80 ASSTP

-113 TVVVGEASVVN
+113 TVIVGETSVIN
-124 ITGTVATEAAA
+124 ITGTVATAAAA
-135 ITLGGSTVALDS
+135 ITLGGSTVAVDS
-147 TIIATCLAGAGSPSN
+147 TIDAGCLTVASSN
-162 CLITLPN
+162 CVITLPN
-169 DSSAGT
+169 DASAGT

-181 DLGDTVVFEGGR
+181 DLGDTVVFEGGQ

-198 PAGTLTDT
+198 PSGTLTDT

-220 VTGCSGAIGTIVAG
+220 VTGCSGAAGTIVAG

-249 DVTSLGAPG
+249 DVTSPGAPG

-279 TDLPVAAYVI
+279 TDLPVQAYVI

-303 GLNPACGLTALSCLN
+303 GLNPACGLTAMSCLN
-318 VDGVLYYASGVTAN
+318 VDGVLYHASGVTAN

-345 NGGPVTEIIVTDDL
+345 NGGPVTEIILTDDL

-372 TILVETT
+372 KILVETT

-385 GLCTAVGGTTDGT
+385 GLCAAVGGTTDGT
-398 QGTCILSAGTPIA
+398 QGTCILSAGTPID

-416 DVTGDT
+416 AVAGDT

-432 NGGTNSG
+432 NGATNSG

-457 LFQVEVD
+457 LFQVTVD

>member
-36 ASTTL
+36 ATTTL

-55 TPITATSN
+55 TPITAMSN
-63 AVIITINL
+63 AVVITINL

-124 ITGTVATEAAA
+124 ITGPVATEAVA
-135 ITLGGSTVALDS
+135 ITLGGSTVAVDS
-147 TIIATCLAGAGSPSN
+147 EITATCLSGAGSPSN
-162 CLITLPN
+162 CPITLPN

-181 DLGDTVVFEGGR
+181 DGNDTVVFEGGR

-198 PAGTLTDT
+198 PGTLIDT

-220 VTGCSGAIGTIVAG
+220 VTGCSGATGTIVAG

-249 DVTSLGAPG
+249 DVTSPGAPG

-279 TDLPVAAYVI
+279 TDLPVQAYVI

-318 VDGVLYYASGVTAN
+318 VDGVLYHASGVTAN

-345 NGGPVTEIIVTDDL
+345 NGGPVTEIILTDDL
-359 TAFSSFNGATGTS
+359 TAFSSFNGAKGTS
-372 TILVETT
+372 KILVETT

-385 GLCTAVGGTTDGT
+385 GLCAAVGGTTDGT
-398 QGTCILSAGTPIA
+398 QGTCILSAGTPID

-416 DVTGDT
+416 AVAGDT

-432 NGGTNSG
+432 NGATNSG

-457 LFQVEVD
+457 LFQVTVD